1 MLGRYRLVD
10 VFILK
15 HLVCGLNEEQL
26 KDTFGDDEC
35 EDALSITRR
44 MTG

>member
-15 HLVCGLNEEQL
+15 HLVCGLNEKQL
-26 KDTFGDDEC
+26 KDTFGDDER
-35 EDALSITRR
+35 EDALSITRPV
-44 MTG
+44 TG